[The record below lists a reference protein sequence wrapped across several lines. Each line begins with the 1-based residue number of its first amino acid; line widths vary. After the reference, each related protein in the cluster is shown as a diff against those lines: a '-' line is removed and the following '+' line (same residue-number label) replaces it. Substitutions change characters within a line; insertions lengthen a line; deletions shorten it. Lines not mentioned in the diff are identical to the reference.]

1 VNEDIIEKEEAIEED
16 NPTPRSQVKSQ
27 EKTKMLKILKEIPGV
42 LSVES
47 IAGISFA
54 RGVPEDEKADHSR
67 ATEHTYFKQRLN
79 YSRRKK
85 EAHFKHKQH
94 RMREPARRASYG
106 DEF

>member
-1 VNEDIIEKEEAIEED
+1 
-16 NPTPRSQVKSQ
+16 
-27 EKTKMLKILKEIPGV
+27 MLKVLKEIPGV

-54 RGVPEDEKADHSR
+54 RGVPDEEKSEHSR

-94 RMREPARRASYG
+94 QMREPTRRAALG
-106 DEF
+106 DEL